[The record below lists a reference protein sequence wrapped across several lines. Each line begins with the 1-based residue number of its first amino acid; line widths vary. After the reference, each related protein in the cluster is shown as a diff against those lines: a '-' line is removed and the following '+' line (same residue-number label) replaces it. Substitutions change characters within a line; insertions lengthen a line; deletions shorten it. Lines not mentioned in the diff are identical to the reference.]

1 MENFLDFF
9 DFTCLDNPDFDKYRF
24 STIELTS
31 DNISVLFSNIS
42 VSIIDIKASK
52 SFATRK

>member
-24 STIELTS
+24 STTELTS

-52 SFATRK
+52 SSGNRK

>member
-1 MENFLDFF
+1 MDFF
-9 DFTCLDNPDFDKYRF
+9 DFTCLENPDFDKYRF
-24 STIELTS
+24 STTELTS
-31 DNISVLFSNIS
+31 HNISVLFSNIS